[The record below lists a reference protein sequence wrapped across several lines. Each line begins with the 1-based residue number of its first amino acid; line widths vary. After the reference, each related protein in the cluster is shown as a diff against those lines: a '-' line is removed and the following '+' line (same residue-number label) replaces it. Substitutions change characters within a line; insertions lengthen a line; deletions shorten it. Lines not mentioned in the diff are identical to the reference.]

1 MVSSDMGHPEIEEGR
16 TADNVEP
23 IQRPGGVA
31 SSGAGGVARSVT
43 RGRGQ
48 LRGWGRGHLRG
59 WGRGRPGL
67 DSKAGKRP
75 RGLLQFPTVPRFKG
89 VAAFER
95 SP

>member
-43 RGRGQ
+43 RGRG
-48 LRGWGRGHLRG
+48 HLRG